1 MYKRQDMST
10 AEATDSSNIVIGK
23 DTVIKGDISTAGVV
37 GKTWSGLTNCVSS
50 VSYTHLRKF
59 FKLADRRL

>member
-1 MYKRQDMST
+1 MST

-37 GKTWSGLTNCVSS
+37 GKTWSG
-50 VSYTHLRKF
+50 
-59 FKLADRRL
+59 